1 MGLHWC
7 AWCYPFDME
16 EIRTFKITN
25 RLGIHA
31 RVAAKLVETA
41 NRFQADIVLEKD
53 GVAVNG
59 RSILGIL
66 TLFCPQGS
74 RLTISAKGADAK
86 AAIEAFA
93 GLIAE
98 KFGET

>member
-1 MGLHWC
+1 MV
-7 AWCYPFDME
+7 E
-16 EIRTFKITN
+16 TRTFEITN

-41 NRFQADIVLEKD
+41 NRFQADIVFEKD
-53 GVAVNG
+53 GIAVNG

-74 RLTISAKGADAK
+74 RLTISAKGEDAK
-86 AAIEAFA
+86 EAMGAFA
-93 GLIAE
+93 ALIKE
-98 KFGET
+98 KFGEP

>member
-1 MGLHWC
+1 MIQ
-7 AWCYPFDME
+7 
-16 EIRTFKITN
+16 IRTFEISN

-41 NRFQADIVLEKD
+41 RRFQAEVFLEKD
-53 GVAVNG
+53 GLAVNG

-74 RLTISAKGADAK
+74 QLTIRVEGGDADA
-86 AAIEAFA
+86 AMEALA
-93 GLIAE
+93 TLIDG
-98 KFGET
+98 KFGEA

>member
-1 MGLHWC
+1 MV
-7 AWCYPFDME
+7 E
-16 EIRTFKITN
+16 TRTFEITN

-41 NRFQADIVLEKD
+41 GRFQSEVFLEKD
-53 GVAVNG
+53 GIEVNG
-59 RSILGIL
+59 KSILGIL

-74 RLTISAKGADAK
+74 LLTIRTEGADA
-86 AAIEAFA
+86 AEAMEAFA
-93 GLIAE
+93 RMIVD

>member
-1 MGLHWC
+1 MTQ
-7 AWCYPFDME
+7 
-16 EIRTFKITN
+16 IRTFPITN

-41 NRFQADIVLEKD
+41 RRFQAEVFLEKD
-53 GVAVNG
+53 GLEVNG

-74 RLTISAKGADAK
+74 RLTVRTEGVDADAAMEAL
-86 AAIEAFA
+86 AA
-93 GLIAE
+93 LIAE
-98 KFGET
+98 KFGEA